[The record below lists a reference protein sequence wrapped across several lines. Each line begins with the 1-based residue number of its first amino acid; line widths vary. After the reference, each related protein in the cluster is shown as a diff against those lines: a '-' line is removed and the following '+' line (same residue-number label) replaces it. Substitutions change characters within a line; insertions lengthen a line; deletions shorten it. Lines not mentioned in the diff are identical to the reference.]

1 MTTTNPLVA
10 GSVDVSTPFTGAFL
24 LEDGESLIA
33 AIESGDWVQGG
44 MAAFSAVADTVA
56 MVSDPLGSLI
66 ATGLGWVMEH
76 VEPLRGWM
84 NDLTGDAGEVAGFSQ
99 TWSNVAVQMGQS
111 ADELARVVRDLD
123 DMDGEAIQAYLAF
136 QLEAE
141 KHLRAAGSWA
151 EAMAVGLEIA
161 STIVKIVHDIVRDAI
176 AEVVG
181 AVISYAAE
189 LVLTA
194 GLATPLVIE
203 QVATRVASLVGRVG
217 KSITKLLSSGK
228 QLSSLLEKLKAL
240 FKKADDLFDRI
251 LHGSPTP
258 APKPK
263 PKPDAD
269 PAPKPKPNPDAKPSD
284 KQPEP
289 PLPPTRL
296 TDAELRAELKSDMEA
311 GVIKNGDVGY
321 DPLHGQ
327 TWDEFLDQ
335 NLLGFTD
342 DGYPKW
348 DWPKD
353 HGFEPG
359 TIKDHDLVDHSVI
372 ERISPTGSDSG
383 QFAAPPGT
391 PFEQKGLP
399 PDRLS
404 DDFSTGRYEV
414 VRKLPDDVKMGDTAP
429 WFGQPGGGT
438 QYYFP
443 EGFDYYLK
451 ADPPYLK
458 LIVD

>member
-240 FKKADDLFDRI
+240 FKKADDLFQRI
-251 LHGSPTP
+251 LHGQHTPTTSPAHP
-258 APKPK
+258 NVPPKPPKGPRKK
-263 PKPDAD
+263 PPVQD
-269 PAPKPKPNPDAKPSD
+269 PVKRAKLE
-284 KQPEP
+284 QE
-289 PLPPTRL
+289 
-296 TDAELRAELKSDMEA
+296 MESWK
-311 GVIKNGDVGY
+311 GSGGPGY
-321 DPLHGQ
+321 DPTGGLG
-327 TWDEFLDQ
+327 WDKFLDKY
-335 NLLGFTD
+335 LVGFD
-342 DGYPKW
+342 ADKGYPIW
-348 DWPKD
+348 DWPKNN
-353 HGFEPG
+353 GFDSRG
-359 TIKDHDLVDHSVI
+359 TFDHDLDVGDVI
-372 ERISPTGSDSG
+372 DRVSAPNADGD
-383 QFAAPPGT
+383 FAAPPNT
-391 PFEQKGLP
+391 KFPERGLP
-399 PDRLS
+399 PDRL
-404 DDFSTGRYEV
+404 DPTWPTTKYKV
-414 VRKLPDDVKMGDTAP
+414 VEDLPPWVRVGYTETA
-429 WFGQPGGGT
+429 FGQPGGGI

-443 EGFDYYLK
+443 GGIQWYVDAGYLK
-451 ADPPYLK
+451 
-458 LIVD
+458 I